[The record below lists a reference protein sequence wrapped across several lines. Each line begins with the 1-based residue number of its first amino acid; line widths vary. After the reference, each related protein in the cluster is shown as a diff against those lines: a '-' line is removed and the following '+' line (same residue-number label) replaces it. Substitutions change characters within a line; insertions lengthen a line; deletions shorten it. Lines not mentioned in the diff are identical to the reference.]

1 MKSVSYEISYILLVG
16 AVIAIAIS
24 ALPWVNKQ
32 IQLSFDKAE
41 IKNVK
46 SQFMRCAEKI
56 LETARTGSSNK
67 CIFSVSRGDLY
78 VKEDGIYY
86 KLSRD
91 GKICEEHKFALI
103 DYFHKLWERCK
114 RVKEKWTYELKWF
127 YPKNDSVIVNGDV
140 IVEFPSGSKTFELI
154 NKGVA
159 SISFET
165 PIELKGKMIE
175 VVRRRVE
182 KDKVILSV
190 KIY

>member
-1 MKSVSYEISYILLVG
+1 M
-16 AVIAIAIS
+16 
-24 ALPWVNKQ
+24 
-32 IQLSFDKAE
+32 
-41 IKNVK
+41 
-46 SQFMRCAEKI
+46 
-56 LETARTGSSNK
+56 
-67 CIFSVSRGDLY
+67 
-78 VKEDGIYY
+78 
-86 KLSRD
+86 
-91 GKICEEHKFALI
+91 
-103 DYFHKLWERCK
+103 
-114 RVKEKWTYELKWF
+114 KEKWTYELKWF